1 LRVDVVNLQ
10 GANRLSLLAPEL
22 KSRLEIYAGLIEKWQ
37 AKINLIG
44 PSTLADLWTRH
55 FEDSYQLAELGGIWT
70 EWVDLGSGGGFPG
83 LVIALTKGSAGR
95 VHLVESDK
103 RKVAFLREVSRET
116 GTDVE
121 IHVGRIESVLPKL
134 CDQIKFDVISARA
147 LAPMPLLV
155 EYARPALEKGALGL
169 FLKGRGLSAELTE
182 LPPNNSLDIQIVA
195 SRTEP
200 GGSIVVVRAHDSRT
214 NRV

>member
-1 LRVDVVNLQ
+1 MTASRSNGL
-10 GANRLSLLAPEL
+10 ALLAPEM
-22 KSRLEIYAGLIEKWQ
+22 KSKLEIYAALIGKWQ
-37 AKINLIG
+37 SKINLIG

-55 FEDSYQLAELGGIWT
+55 FEDSYQLAELAGRWT

-83 LVIALTKGSAGR
+83 LVIAMTKASAGR
-95 VHLVESDK
+95 VHLIESDK

-116 GTDVE
+116 GTDVD
-121 IHVGRIESVLPKL
+121 IHVGRIESILPKL
-134 CDQIKFDVISARA
+134 CEQSDFDVISARA
-147 LAPMPLLV
+147 LAPLPLLV
-155 EYARPALEKGALGL
+155 EYARPALVKGATGF
-169 FLKGRGLSAELTE
+169 FLKGRGLSAELTD
-182 LPPNNSLDIQIVA
+182 LPVNNSLDIQIVA

>member
-1 LRVDVVNLQ
+1 M
-10 GANRLSLLAPEL
+10 AYSLSNGLALLAPEM
-22 KSRLEIYAGLIEKWQ
+22 KSKLGIYAALIGKWQ

-44 PSTLADLWTRH
+44 PSTLPDLWTRH
-55 FEDSYQLAELGGIWT
+55 FEDSYQLAELGGAWT

-83 LVIALTKGSAGR
+83 LVIALTKTSAGR
-95 VHLVESDK
+95 VHLIESDK

-116 GTDVE
+116 GTQVE
-121 IHVGRIESVLPKL
+121 IHVGRIESILPKL
-134 CDQIKFDVISARA
+134 CEQIDFDVISARA
-147 LAPMPLLV
+147 LAPLPLLL
-155 EYARPALEKGALGL
+155 EFARPALVKGATGL
-169 FLKGRGLSAELTE
+169 FLKGRALSAELTE

-200 GGSIVVVRAHDSRT
+200 GGSIVIVRAHDSRT

>member
-1 LRVDVVNLQ
+1 M
-10 GANRLSLLAPEL
+10 
-22 KSRLEIYAGLIEKWQ
+22 KSRLGIYAALIGKWQ
-37 AKINLIG
+37 AKINLVG
-44 PSTLADLWTRH
+44 PSTLSDLWTRH
-55 FEDSYQLAELGGIWT
+55 FHDSYQLAELAGAWT

-83 LVIALTKGSAGR
+83 LVIALTKSGAGR
-95 VHLVESDK
+95 VHLIESDK

-116 GTDVE
+116 RTDVK
-121 IHVGRIESVLPKL
+121 IHVGRIESILPKL
-134 CDQIKFDVISARA
+134 CEQINFDVVSARA
-147 LAPMPLLV
+147 LAPLPLLF
-155 EYARPALEKGALGL
+155 EYAMPALNKGATGL

-182 LPPNNSLDIQIVA
+182 LPLNNSLDIQIVA

>member
-1 LRVDVVNLQ
+1 VITPRPNDL
-10 GANRLSLLAPEL
+10 ALLGPEI
-22 KSRLEIYAGLIEKWQ
+22 KSRLEIYAALIGKWQ

-44 PSTLADLWTRH
+44 ASTLSDLWTRH
-55 FEDSYQLAELGGIWT
+55 FRDSYQLAELPGAWA

-83 LVIALTKGSAGR
+83 LVIALTNSSAGR
-95 VHLVESDK
+95 VHLIESDK

-116 GTDVE
+116 RTDVE
-121 IHVGRIESVLPKL
+121 IHVGRIESILPKL
-134 CDQIKFDVISARA
+134 CEQISFDVVSARA
-147 LAPMPLLV
+147 LAPLPLLV
-155 EYARPALEKGALGL
+155 EYATPALNKGATGL

>member
-1 LRVDVVNLQ
+1 MT
-10 GANRLSLLAPEL
+10 ASLSNGLALLAPEM
-22 KSRLEIYAGLIEKWQ
+22 KSKLDIYAALIGKWQ
-37 AKINLIG
+37 AKINLIS
-44 PSTLADLWTRH
+44 PSTLPHLWIRH
-55 FEDSYQLAELGGIWT
+55 FEDSYQLAELAGAWT
-70 EWVDLGSGGGFPG
+70 EWVDLGAGGGFPG
-83 LVIALTKGSAGR
+83 LVIALTKTSAGR

-103 RKVAFLREVSRET
+103 RKAAFLREVSRET
-116 GTDVE
+116 GTEVE

-134 CDQIKFDVISARA
+134 CEQVDFDVISARA
-147 LAPMPLLV
+147 LAPLPLLV
-155 EYARPALEKGALGL
+155 EYSRPALVKGATGL
-169 FLKGRGLSAELTE
+169 FLKGRALSAELTE